1 MAKNNKR
8 KNIRVSPSIL
18 EEARRRVL
26 IESTASSLRLAG
38 IRVSN
43 KKVEQIINLS
53 ILNSEFEK
61 HVKKILSPKQL
72 AVWNYLQ
79 KVDSSTPR
87 EISEQTKVAY
97 PTVRQAIDK
106 LMRLK
111 KIERIGQGRSTSYRK
126 IRVGGNEED
135 RKIIKK

>member
-1 MAKNNKR
+1 MPYVSHEKIVEDNKPEYYLALRQSQKTFNTNNETIIPWLDFFLTVFLKQSEMAIDLLSKE
-8 KNIRVSPSIL
+8 NI
-18 EEARRRVL
+18 E
-26 IESTASSLRLAG
+26 RLLT
-38 IRVSN
+38 
-43 KKVEQIINLS
+43 Q
-53 ILNSEFEK
+53 
-61 HVKKILSPKQL
+61 KQL

-126 IRVGGNEED
+126 L
-135 RKIIKK
+135 

>member
-1 MAKNNKR
+1 MIKNKNK
-8 KNIRVSPSIL
+8 KTSALQSVL
-18 EEARRRVL
+18 EEARRRTL

-38 IRVSN
+38 INISN

-53 ILNSEFEK
+53 ILESEFKK
-61 HVKKILSPKQL
+61 HIEKILTQKQL

-79 KVDSSTPR
+79 KIKSASPR
-87 EISEQTKVAY
+87 EISEKTKVAY

-111 KIERIGQGRSTSYRK
+111 KIERIGQGRSTSYTLHH
-126 IRVGGNEED
+126 
-135 RKIIKK
+135 

>member
-1 MAKNNKR
+1 MANKNKKTTLHSRSIARVLGEAKR
-8 KNIRVSPSIL
+8 RT
-18 EEARRRVL
+18 L

-38 IRVSN
+38 IKVTN
-43 KKVEQIINLS
+43 KNVEQIVNFS
-53 ILNSEFEK
+53 ILNSIFEK
-61 HVKKILSPKQL
+61 SIEKILSPKQL

-79 KVDSSTPR
+79 KTDSATPR

-97 PTVRQAIDK
+97 ATVRQAIDK

-126 IRVGGNEED
+126 L
-135 RKIIKK
+135 

>member
-1 MAKNNKR
+1 MTNNNKK
-8 KNIRVSPSIL
+8 KNYILGSVL
-18 EEARRRVL
+18 EEARRRTL
-26 IESTASSLRLAG
+26 IESTASSLRLSG
-38 IRVSN
+38 INISN
-43 KKVEQIINLS
+43 EKVEQIINFS
-53 ILNSEFEK
+53 ILESEFEK
-61 HVKKILSPKQL
+61 HIDKILTQKQL

-79 KVDSSTPR
+79 KVDIAAPR

-126 IRVGGNEED
+126 FM
-135 RKIIKK
+135 KIKDLP